1 MEDLLLIRGKRL
13 YVHVTGPISAPA
25 LLYLHGGP
33 GAGSYDLE
41 MLQEKLLAQHVRL
54 ITLDQRG
61 VLRSDPLEANEP
73 FGFQDLLEDCEAVR
87 CELGLSQWSVLGHSF
102 GGYLAVRYA
111 LAYPEAVQC
120 LIFENP
126 TFDLGLSARSLLQA
140 AASAFSAEGDEA
152 NAARCE
158 AAVAQESSPEESW
171 WTFMEMGN
179 VLGAQRNSLYVHGP
193 EKNFFE
199 HLMEQSPFP
208 ADYWNRG
215 GSHQQKLFED
225 GEIFQSVL
233 ADLPK
238 LTQPALLIKGKYDA
252 VTSSQQIE
260 RFQQAGPEAHLLI
273 CEESSH
279 FVHFEEPQVFANTV
293 SQFLLQHAV
302 G

>member
-1 MEDLLLIRGKRL
+1 MEDLLYIRGKRL

-41 MLQEKLLAQHVRL
+41 VLQEKLLSQHVRL

-73 FGFQDLLEDCEAVR
+73 FGLHDLLEDCEAVR
-87 CELGLSQWSVLGHSF
+87 CKLGLSRWSVLGHSF

-126 TFDLGLSARSLLQA
+126 TFDLGLSARSLLEA
-140 AASAFSAEGDEA
+140 AAVTFSAEGDEA
-152 NAARCE
+152 NADRCK
-158 AAVAQESSPEESW
+158 ATVAQERPAEEIW
-171 WTFMEMGN
+171 GAFMEMGN
-179 VLGAQRNSLYVHGP
+179 TLGAQRNSLYVHGP
-193 EKNFFE
+193 EKDFFE

-215 GSHQQKLFED
+215 SCHQRKLFEE
-225 GEIFQSVL
+225 GQIFQSVL
-233 ADLPK
+233 ADLPT
-238 LTQPALLIKGKYDA
+238 LPQPALLLKGKYDA
-252 VTSSQQIE
+252 VTSAEQIA
-260 RFQQAGPEAHLLI
+260 RFKQAGPKTRLLI

-279 FVHFEEPQVFANTV
+279 FVHFEEPQLYANAV
-293 SQFLLQHAV
+293 SQFLLQQV
-302 G
+302 VE

>member
-1 MEDLLLIRGKRL
+1 MEDFLYIRGKRL
-13 YVHVTGPISAPA
+13 YVHVTGPISAPV

-61 VLRSDPLEANEP
+61 VLRSDPLETNEP

-87 CELGLSQWSVLGHSF
+87 GELGLSQWSVLGHSF

-126 TFDLGLSARSLLQA
+126 AFDLELSARSLLQA
-140 AASAFSAEGDEA
+140 AAHAFSAGGDEA

-158 AAVAQESSPEESW
+158 AAVAQESSPKEIW
-171 WTFMEMGN
+171 GAFMEMGN

-208 ADYWNRG
+208 ADYWSRG
-215 GSHQQKLFED
+215 GSHQQKLFEE

-260 RFQQAGPEAHLLI
+260 RFQQAVPEARLLI

-293 SQFLLQHAV
+293 SQFLLQHV
-302 G
+302 VV